1 MDAIFNLQR
10 ISNLVHFFLLVL
22 SLNELGLHT
31 SVKSDLICAS
41 CPVTRIDLILA
52 LDKIVFIIAAYF
64 LLIPPSLS
72 FLNITDLI
80 RIEMVASLT
89 SESLNSVLLVHLE
102 QM

>member
-1 MDAIFNLQR
+1 M
-10 ISNLVHFFLLVL
+10 S
-22 SLNELGLHT
+22 LGLHT

-80 RIEMVASLT
+80 RIEMIASLT